1 MKKEKFSF
9 KLTKNYKKFS
19 EKTGFKNPLPR
30 KIKDFLYKKIEAP
43 EFTTVMG
50 HKMYLAPHGPI
61 SLELATKGIWE
72 ESETELIKKIVSDG
86 DVVLDLGANI
96 GYYTMIFAKLIG
108 PKGKVFA
115 FEPEPNNFE
124 LLKKNL
130 TINGYQ
136 NSTIEDAAVSDE
148 NGEIK
153 LYLSEGRATNHRTFH
168 SKSVSKNFVVVK
180 KVKLDDYFK
189 NNPIR
194 KRISF
199 VKMDVEGSELDALKG
214 MTSILNE
221 NKNIKILIEF
231 APQNIREFGAQ
242 PSDLLKILR
251 NHGFSLYEVN
261 SENKNL
267 ELVNDEDLLKLQNVV
282 INLLCKKE

>member
-1 MKKEKFSF
+1 LKKEKFSF

-148 NGEIK
+148 NGEVK
-153 LYLSEGRATNHRTFH
+153 LYLHESMATNHRIFY

-180 KVKLDDYFK
+180 KIKLDDYFK
-189 NNPIR
+189 NNPIK

-199 VKMDVEGSELDALKG
+199 VKMDVEGSEFGVLKG
-214 MTSILNE
+214 MTTILNE
-221 NKNIKILIEF
+221 NKNLKMLIEYF
-231 APQNIREFGAQ
+231 PQAIKESGAQ
-242 PSDLLKILR
+242 PSNLLKILK
-251 NHGFSLYEVN
+251 NAGFSFYEVK

-267 ELVNDEDLLKLQNVV
+267 EPINEEYLLKQNDR
-282 INLLCKKE
+282 INLFCKKE